1 MSRLLCLTELLRRLA
16 RPGARRPTSG
26 PPNAPG
32 ASKAYS
38 EGGHLLT
45 QVPLTWGF
53 GEAETTIP
61 HHNETPRRPVSESL
75 VPEICMSEVMSF
87 FVL

>member
-16 RPGARRPTSG
+16 RPERAASPAARRSAG
-26 PPNAPG
+26 SDHSLQVRLAPL
-32 ASKAYS
+32 A
-38 EGGHLLT
+38 

-53 GEAETTIP
+53 GVAG
-61 HHNETPRRPVSESL
+61 RRYRIIMRLSRGRVSGPL
-75 VPEICMSEVMSF
+75 MPEICMSEVMSF